1 MLELMLVNERRVGA
15 GDLVDK
21 KIISDEFIETLK
33 DDKYE
38 THLDEIKDALSILDD
53 AIESLQSCI
62 LDEAATLLK
71 QRCFEKSTILSEN
84 TQALDIIRN
93 HIREYITQL
102 ENEDDWDDENNNDSE
117 FDWEN
122 DDQFLEPSQLNNP
135 LEISKVF
142 TLDQS
147 VDVTYFKPTLF
158 RFKQNEYEVN
168 SWRYFLRDLCFI
180 LYKLDKE
187 IILSFPNRKEFI
199 GRTRNYFSKKQSDL
213 TCAGKINT
221 NLYVELNLSAKDV
234 LKLVKKI
241 LKAYRI
247 EPHHVEVEVRPVRS
261 I

>member
-1 MLELMLVNERRVGA
+1 MA
-15 GDLVDK
+15 K

-33 DDKYE
+33 DNKYE

-62 LDEAATLLK
+62 LEEAATLLK
-71 QRCFEKSTILSEN
+71 KRCFDKSNILSEN
-84 TQALDIIRN
+84 TQALDIIRS

-102 ENEDDWDDENNNDSE
+102 ENEDDWDDENNDNFE
-117 FDWEN
+117 FDLEN

-135 LEISKVF
+135 LETSKVF

-168 SWRYFLRDLCFI
+168 SWRDFLRDLCLI

-187 IILSFPNRKEFI
+187 IILSFPKRQEFI
-199 GRTRNYFSKKQSDL
+199 GRKRNYFSKKQSDL
-213 TCAGKINT
+213 TCGGKINT
-221 NLYVELNLSAKDV
+221 NLYVELNLSATYI

-247 EPHHVEVEVRPVRS
+247 EPYHIEIEVRHP
-261 I
+261 